1 MVVLGLVLLLFCLV
15 LGAGIALGNTEA
27 ITARAFGVSLAD
39 VSLSGL
45 FLVGVALGAIAMVGL
60 GLMLVGAAR
69 KRARKV
75 ALRREIRSARDE
87 QESLAE
93 ENARLQAEL
102 EQERPVTTSPAG
114 TAAGGTAAGGTTAA
128 SDDDDDELRGRHRR
142 R

>member
-1 MVVLGLVLLLFCLV
+1 MVVLGLILLLFCLV
-15 LGAGIALGNTEA
+15 LSAGIALGNTEA

-45 FLVGVALGAIAMVGL
+45 FLVGVALGAVAMVGL
-60 GLMLVGAAR
+60 GLMLVGATR

-102 EQERPVTTSPAG
+102 EQERPAATSPVGTVPAGAAPAG
-114 TAAGGTAAGGTTAA
+114 TAAESTEEAP
-128 SDDDDDELRGRHRR
+128 GRHRR
-142 R
+142 A